1 MRLIQENSRFKVG
14 WDMLICSIALATG
27 VILPIELIQGFS
39 YGHNLTSWWNAF
51 SAIGLVDAAL
61 TFFTTYEHQGVVVG
75 DRRRI
80 ASHYLR
86 GWFWLDII
94 ANLPFFLL
102 NDSHRSL
109 SLISM
114 LPLLRLQQ
122 LFRITSRWEDI
133 QLLNSAVLRMIR
145 YGMSIMLITNWI
157 TCIWLWIGLRDFDPQ
172 GWIQR
177 LDLSRDD
184 FLDLYLHS
192 LYWTVTTLATV
203 GYGDI
208 VPKTHT
214 EIIMAIIMMIIG
226 AMLYAFA
233 VGNVVSILNQLDG
246 GRAEFRKQ
254 QSAIASYLALNGV
267 NPDVITRIR
276 RFNDHQWSRTR
287 GFDPRVLFDQL
298 PTELRSEVTHSMLRD
313 TVQQLPLFTA
323 ASISLQKR
331 LLLLLQPR
339 TYPPGTALLN
349 THDRGNEIVFILKG
363 EVEITGEQPV
373 DEEIRHVV
381 SGDCIGD
388 LSFFLNERR
397 NCSAVAH
404 SYVDALVLSR
414 SVFERLRQEEPEMK
428 RVLQE
433 MAQRQSQRNQALV
446 LAGLVL

>member
-1 MRLIQENSRFKVG
+1 MRLIREDSHFKVG
-14 WDMLICSIALATG
+14 WDILICTVALATG
-27 VILPIELIQGFS
+27 VMLPIELIQGYS
-39 YGHNLTSWWNAF
+39 YGHNLTTWWNAF
-51 SAIGLVDAAL
+51 SALGLVDAAL
-61 TFFTTYEHQGVVVG
+61 TFFTTYESKGVVVAEQ
-75 DRRRI
+75 RRI
-80 ASHYLR
+80 VRHYLH
-86 GWFWLDII
+86 GWFWLDIL

-102 NDSHRSL
+102 QGNHRGL
-109 SLISM
+109 SLISV

-157 TCIWLWIGLRDFDPQ
+157 TCIWLWIGLRDFDAQ

-177 LDLSRDD
+177 LDLSRND
-184 FLDLYLHS
+184 FFDLYLHS

-208 VPKTHT
+208 VPKTRP
-214 EIIMAIIMMIIG
+214 EIIMAIIMMITG

-254 QSAIASYLALNGV
+254 QSAIAAYLSLNGV
-267 NPDVITRIR
+267 SSDVITRIR

-287 GFDPRVLFDQL
+287 GFDPRHLFDQL

-313 TVQQLPLFTA
+313 TVRHLPLFTA
-323 ASISLQKR
+323 ASPALRKR

-339 TYPPGTALLN
+339 TYPPGTALLAAQEK
-349 THDRGNEIVFILKG
+349 GNEIIFLLKG
-363 EVEITGEQPV
+363 EVEVVTDAPLAQEF
-373 DEEIRHVV
+373 RHGA

-388 LSFFLNERR
+388 LSFFLHERR
-397 NCSAVAH
+397 NCSAVAL

-414 SVFERLRQEEPEMK
+414 SVFERLRQDEPEMK
-428 RVLQE
+428 MVLQA
-433 MAQRQSQRNQALV
+433 MAQRQSERNQALV

>member
-14 WDMLICSIALATG
+14 WDVLICVVALATG
-27 VILPIELIQGFS
+27 LMLPVELVQGFS
-39 YGHNLTSWWNAF
+39 YGHNLTPWWNAF
-51 SAIGLVDAAL
+51 SALGLVDAAL
-61 TFFTTYEHQGVVVG
+61 TFFTTYERHGVVVA

-80 ASHYLR
+80 ARHYLR
-86 GWFWLDII
+86 GWFWLDIL

-102 NDSHRSL
+102 NGSHRGL
-109 SLISM
+109 SLISA

-133 QLLNSAVLRMIR
+133 QILNSAVLRMLR

-157 TCIWLWIGLRDFDPQ
+157 TCLWLWIGLRDFDPQ

-177 LDLSRDD
+177 LELSRTN
-184 FLDLYLHS
+184 FFDLYLHS

-208 VPKTHT
+208 VPKTT
-214 EIIMAIIMMIIG
+214 PEIIMAIIMMITG

-233 VGNVVSILNQLDG
+233 VGNVVNILNQLDG

-254 QSAIASYLALNGV
+254 QSAIASYLGLNGV
-267 NPDVITRIR
+267 DPAVITRVR

-287 GFDPRVLFDQL
+287 GFDPRLLFDQL
-298 PTELRSEVTHSMLRD
+298 PPDLRAEVTYSMLRD
-313 TVQQLPLFTA
+313 TVQRLPLFTA
-323 ASISLQKR
+323 ASAPLQKR

-339 TYPPGTALLN
+339 TYPPGTPLLHA
-349 THDRGNEIVFILKG
+349 HDLGQEIVFIVKG
-363 EVEITGEQPV
+363 EVEITSDQPV
-373 DEEIRHVV
+373 EAEIARVV

-397 NCSAVAH
+397 NCSAVAR

-414 SVFERLRQEEPEMK
+414 GVFERLRKEEPEMK
-428 RVLQE
+428 MVLQA